1 MVREYAYLFFV
12 WYMVS
17 LGLSSCMVAG
27 GENEHIVMSDLYW
40 VVGEWKGRVQ
50 GGMMFESWE
59 IAEDGSM
66 EGNACTIA
74 RGDTI
79 FSESMQ
85 IIDKDGDIFYMV
97 KLADVKK
104 TVAFKLVEISS
115 KGCVFENNTT
125 QLISNSPYG
134 SATTCIM
141 QGCSSIN
148 NSAFC

>member
-1 MVREYAYLFFV
+1 
-12 WYMVS
+12 
-17 LGLSSCMVAG
+17 
-27 GENEHIVMSDLYW
+27 MSDLYW

-115 KGCVFENNTT
+115 KGCVFENPDHDFPNRIVYANTVGDMLLARIEGVRNQQPDT
-125 QLISNSPYG
+125 ARFFMHRQHTFKI
-134 SATTCIM
+134 
-141 QGCSSIN
+141 Q
-148 NSAFC
+148 